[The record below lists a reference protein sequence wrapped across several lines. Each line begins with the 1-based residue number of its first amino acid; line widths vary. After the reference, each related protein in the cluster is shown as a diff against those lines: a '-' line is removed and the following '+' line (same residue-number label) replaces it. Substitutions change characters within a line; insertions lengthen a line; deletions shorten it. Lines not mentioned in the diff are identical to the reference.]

1 MIAQAPHR
9 WMFGAKLAACFLLIV
24 PGWVAIWTT
33 TGYLNP
39 LAFTLLWT
47 GAALLMWSSADNY
60 PGVRRH
66 IMLAAVSIPLW
77 WYFEAINE
85 RTANWQYMGRDR
97 YDDFDYAVFASI
109 SFATVVPALAAATA
123 MIGRFTNGLSERVS
137 SPDRRHGFS
146 GFAILLIGSGI
157 VCKAATLMAPSIF
170 YPLVWI
176 SPFLLFDGLVIAAGG
191 HSLVMELSK
200 GIWRRAAV
208 IAGSGLLC
216 GGLWEFWNF
225 WAFPKW
231 TYDIPLLDFVP
242 VFELP
247 ILGYGGYIPFA
258 WSVVQ
263 LVALVDIAAGKFHHR
278 MLPL

>member
-1 MIAQAPHR
+1 LDVRRQIRDLFSTDPPRMDRHLDYYWIPEPTRLHVAVDRCRAAHVEFRRQLPGRTAPHNAR
-9 WMFGAKLAACFLLIV
+9 DRID
-24 PGWVAIWTT
+24 P
-33 TGYLNP
+33 
-39 LAFTLLWT
+39 
-47 GAALLMWSSADNY
+47 
-60 PGVRRH
+60 
-66 IMLAAVSIPLW
+66 IPLW
-77 WYFEAINE
+77 WYFEAINGP
-85 RTANWQYMGRDR
+85 TANWQYMGRDR

-137 SPDRRHGFS
+137 SPDRRYGFS

-208 IAGSGLLC
+208 IAGAGLLC

>member
-1 MIAQAPHR
+1 
-9 WMFGAKLAACFLLIV
+9 
-24 PGWVAIWTT
+24 
-33 TGYLNP
+33 
-39 LAFTLLWT
+39 
-47 GAALLMWSSADNY
+47 
-60 PGVRRH
+60 
-66 IMLAAVSIPLW
+66 
-77 WYFEAINE
+77 
-85 RTANWQYMGRDR
+85 MGRDR